1 MVFCLVPKDGS
12 HRLLEEGGNLKT
24 DHPPPKS
31 IDEYIAQCSPEVR
44 PILEKIR
51 AIVRK
56 AAPKARERISYR
68 MPAFNL
74 DGDIV
79 YFAAFK
85 QHIGLF
91 PPVPRGD
98 AQLIKDASAYAGPKG
113 NLRFPLDQ
121 RIPFGL
127 ISRVVKAH
135 VQENRKRAEA
145 RRTKNKRTPAAKH
158 STTYSRRAKTG

>member
-1 MVFCLVPKDGS
+1 M
-12 HRLLEEGGNLKT
+12 KT
-24 DHPPPKS
+24 DYPPPKS
-31 IDEYIAQCSPEVR
+31 IDEYIAQCSPDVR

-51 AIVRK
+51 TIVRK

-98 AQLIKDASAYAGPKG
+98 AQLIKDASVYAGPKG
-113 NLRFPLDQ
+113 NLRFPLDE
-121 RIPFGL
+121 RIPYGL
-127 ISRVVKAH
+127 ISRVVKAQ
-135 VQENRKRAEA
+135 VQANQHRAEA
-145 RRTKNKRTPAAKH
+145 RQTKKKRAPVAK
-158 STTYSRRAKTG
+158 SSVTYSRRAKTD

>member
-1 MVFCLVPKDGS
+1 M
-12 HRLLEEGGNLKT
+12 KT
-24 DHPPPKS
+24 DHSPPKN

-68 MPAFNL
+68 MPAFAL
-74 DGDIV
+74 DGDFF

-98 AQLIKDASAYAGPKG
+98 EQLIKDVSAYAGPKG
-113 NLRFPLDQ
+113 NLRLPLNE
-121 RIPFGL
+121 RIPYGL
-127 ISRVVKAH
+127 ISRIVKAQ
-135 VQENRKRAEA
+135 VQANVRRSEMRRAGYKPRLAVKGSTQRKRGV
-145 RRTKNKRTPAAKH
+145 K
-158 STTYSRRAKTG
+158 TT

>member
-1 MVFCLVPKDGS
+1 M
-12 HRLLEEGGNLKT
+12 KT

-51 AIVRK
+51 GIVRK
-56 AAPKARERISYR
+56 AAPKATERISYR

-85 QHIGLF
+85 KHIGLF

-98 AQLIKDASAYAGPKG
+98 AQLIKEASVYAGPKG

-121 RIPFGL
+121 RIPYGL
-127 ISRVVKAH
+127 ISRIVKAQ
-135 VQENRKRAEA
+135 VQENLIRSEA
-145 RRTKNKRTPAAKH
+145 RRAKKTRAPAAKS
-158 STTYSRRAKTG
+158 STTYSRRAKTA

>member
-1 MVFCLVPKDGS
+1 
-12 HRLLEEGGNLKT
+12 LKT

-31 IDEYIAQCSPEVR
+31 VDEYIAQCSPEAR

-51 AIVRK
+51 AIIRR
-56 AAPKARERISYR
+56 AAPKAKERISYR

-74 DGDIV
+74 NGDIV

-98 AQLIKDASAYAGPKG
+98 AQLIKDASVYAGPKG

-121 RIPFGL
+121 RIPYGL
-127 ISRVVKAH
+127 ITRVVKAQ
-135 VQENRKRAEA
+135 VQANLRRAEA
-145 RRTKNKRTPAAKH
+145 RRTKNKRPPAAKG
-158 STTYSRRAKTG
+158 STTYRRGAKTG

>member
-1 MVFCLVPKDGS
+1 M
-12 HRLLEEGGNLKT
+12 KT
-24 DHPPPKS
+24 DYPPPKS
-31 IDEYIAQCSPEVR
+31 IDEYIAQGTPEVR

-51 AIVRK
+51 AIIRK
-56 AAPKARERISYR
+56 AAPKAKERISYR

-85 QHIGLF
+85 HHIGLF

-98 AQLIKDASAYAGPKG
+98 AQLIKDASVYAGPKG

-121 RIPFGL
+121 RIPYGL
-127 ISRVVKAH
+127 ISRVVKAQ
-135 VQENRKRAEA
+135 VQENQRRSEA
-145 RRTKNKRTPAAKH
+145 RRAGYKRRSPLKE
-158 STTYSRRAKTG
+158 STERKRRVKR

>member
-1 MVFCLVPKDGS
+1 V
-12 HRLLEEGGNLKT
+12 KT
-24 DHPPPKS
+24 DHKS
-31 IDEYIAQCSPEVR
+31 PNTIDEYIAQCSPQVR

-51 AIVRK
+51 DIVRK
-56 AAPKARERISYR
+56 AAPKAKERISYR

-85 QHIGLF
+85 QHISLF

-98 AQLIKDASAYAGPKG
+98 AQLIKDASVYAGPKG

-121 RIPFGL
+121 RIPYGL
-127 ISRVVKAH
+127 ISRVVKAQ
-135 VQENRKRAEA
+135 VKENLRRTEARQSKKKRA
-145 RRTKNKRTPAAKH
+145 PAAK
-158 STTYSRRAKTG
+158 SSITYRRAKT

>member
-1 MVFCLVPKDGS
+1 
-12 HRLLEEGGNLKT
+12 LKT
-24 DHPPPKS
+24 DNPPPKS

-51 AIVRK
+51 AIIRK
-56 AAPKARERISYR
+56 AAPEARERISYR

-91 PPVPRGD
+91 PPVPRAD
-98 AQLIKDASAYAGPKG
+98 AQLIKDASVYAGPKG
-113 NLRFPLDQ
+113 NLRFPLDK
-121 RIPFGL
+121 RIPYGL
-127 ISRVVKAH
+127 ISRVVKAQ
-135 VQENRKRAEA
+135 VQQNMKRTEE
-145 RRTKNKRTPAAKH
+145 RRGRTKSRTGAKG
-158 STTYSRRAKTG
+158 SIGRKSSKAN

>member
-1 MVFCLVPKDGS
+1 
-12 HRLLEEGGNLKT
+12 LKT

-68 MPAFNL
+68 MPAFTL

-85 QHIGLF
+85 HHIGLF
-91 PPVPRGD
+91 PPVPSGD
-98 AQLIKDASAYAGPKG
+98 AQLIKDASVYAGPKG

-121 RIPFGL
+121 RMPYGL
-127 ISRVVKAH
+127 ISRVVKAQ
-135 VQENRKRAEA
+135 VRENLRRAEA
-145 RRTKNKRTPAAKH
+145 RRTKSMRAPAAK
-158 STTYSRRAKTG
+158 SSITYSRHAKTG

>member
-1 MVFCLVPKDGS
+1 MKTDRQPPKD
-12 HRLLEEGGNLKT
+12 
-24 DHPPPKS
+24 

-44 PILEKIR
+44 PILERIR
-51 AIVRK
+51 ATVRK
-56 AAPKARERISYR
+56 AAPKAKERISYR
-68 MPAFNL
+68 MPAFSL

-98 AQLIKDASAYAGPKG
+98 AQLIKDASVYSGPKG

-121 RIPFGL
+121 RIPYGL
-127 ISRVVKAH
+127 ISRIVKAQ
-135 VQENRKRAEA
+135 VQENLKRSEA
-145 RRTKNKRTPAAKH
+145 RRATKKRRSAVKG
-158 STTYSRRAKTG
+158 SSVSKLAKTR

>member
-1 MVFCLVPKDGS
+1 M
-12 HRLLEEGGNLKT
+12 KT

-51 AIVRK
+51 GIVRK
-56 AAPKARERISYR
+56 AAPKATERISYR

-85 QHIGLF
+85 KHIGLF

-98 AQLIKDASAYAGPKG
+98 AQLIKEASVYAGPKG

-121 RIPFGL
+121 RIPYGL
-127 ISRVVKAH
+127 ISRIVKAQ
-135 VQENRKRAEA
+135 VQANLRRAGARRAGYKRRSPLKESTGRKR
-145 RRTKNKRTPAAKH
+145 RV
-158 STTYSRRAKTG
+158 KT